1 MDKNSKNIRKINKK
15 PKTPANTVTSKRVRV
30 CMMCLLVVLSGLI
43 IRIAFLQFVQGADLK
58 EKAYKQQT
66 VNKLVSAKRGN
77 ILDSTGKVLATSA
90 QVDTVSI
97 NPTRIK
103 GKNDEETKSKKEK
116 LAKAFSEIFELDY
129 EETLAKVNSTSSIQ
143 TIARKIEQDKID
155 KLEAWMK
162 ENNISTG
169 INIDED
175 TKRYYPYNNLAAY
188 VIGFCDSENQ
198 GIYGVER
205 SYNSYLTGTPGK
217 IVTSTDVNRDE
228 ISDEKGQY
236 IEAENGNNIILTIDA
251 NIQTIAEKYL
261 KEAVE
266 NNNARNGNVLI
277 MNPNTGDIL
286 AMAQYPDYDL
296 NTPFTPTSS
305 YWINRWDS
313 LSSSDKTEMYRNIM
327 VSSRYEPGSTFK
339 LINASIA
346 LEENITGTDIANDF
360 SCVGYEMF
368 GSTKI
373 RCWTSGAHGMQT
385 LRQVLQNSCNPGMMQ
400 LASRIGTRTLYKY
413 YNAYGLFSK
422 TGIGLPEEISSNF
435 HKEEKVGVTELATMA
450 FGQRIK
456 ITPLQLISSISAIA
470 NDGILMK
477 PRIVKQIVNTDTN
490 AVTNID
496 PEQIRQ
502 VISTETANKL
512 LDMMESVVTDGT
524 GSTGSVKG
532 YSVGG
537 KTGTSEPPVE
547 DKDFGY
553 VASFAAVSPAQ
564 NPEVVILVALYDPQV
579 RNYHGGTVSG
589 PVVSK
594 ILSEVLPYLGIS
606 SDKIDVGKMSS
617 NRMITVPNV
626 ENKTVAEAQKAL
638 TNAGF
643 RSMFTLNG
651 NKNEILVTD
660 QVPTAGTTLPN
671 NSLVMLYTAEN
682 NVRTSTTVPN
692 LNGMTAAQA
701 ANSLKAK
708 NLNVKVEGSGKVVS
722 QEPAANTS
730 VEQGTV
736 VKITLKN
743 E

>member
-1 MDKNSKNIRKINKK
+1 MDKNNKNIRKTSKK
-15 PKTPANTVTSKRVRV
+15 AKTPTNTVTSKKIRI
-30 CMMCLLVVLSGLI
+30 CMMCLFVILFGLVF
-43 IRIAFLQFVQGADLK
+43 RIAFLQFVQGSDLK

-97 NPTRIK
+97 NPTKIK
-103 GKNDEETKSKKEK
+103 GKTDEETKTKKEK

-129 EETLAKVNSTSSIQ
+129 EETLTKVTSNSSIQ
-143 TIARKIEQDKID
+143 TIARKVEQDKID

-175 TKRYYPYNNLAAY
+175 TKRYYPYSNLASY

-198 GIYGVER
+198 GIYGIER

-217 IVTSTDVNRDE
+217 IVTSTDVNKHE
-228 ISDEKGQY
+228 ISDENGQY

-266 NNNARNGNVLI
+266 KNNARNGNVLI

-296 NTPFTPTSS
+296 NTPFTPTSQ
-305 YWINRWDS
+305 YWIDKWDS

-346 LEENITGTDIANDF
+346 LEENITNTDIANDF

-400 LASRIGTRTLYKY
+400 LASRIGTRNLYKY

-422 TGIGLPEEISSNF
+422 TGIGLPEEVNSNF
-435 HKEEKVGVTELATMA
+435 HKEDKVGATELATMA

-456 ITPLQLISSISAIA
+456 ITPLQLVSSISAIA
-470 NDGILMK
+470 NDGVLMK

-490 AVTNID
+490 AITNIE
-496 PEQIRQ
+496 PEQVRQ
-502 VISTETANKL
+502 VISSETATQM

-524 GSTGSVKG
+524 GKTGAVKG

-537 KTGTSEPPVE
+537 KTGTSEPPIE
-547 DKDFGY
+547 DRDFGY
-553 VASFAAVSPAQ
+553 VASFAAVSPAE
-564 NPEVVILVALYDPQV
+564 NPEIVILVALYDPQV

-606 SDKIDVGKMSS
+606 SDKIDVGSTSS
-617 NRMITVPNV
+617 NNIITVPNV
-626 ENKTVAEAQKAL
+626 ENKTVTEAQKVL

-651 NKNEILVTD
+651 NKNEVLVTD
-660 QVPTAGTTLPN
+660 QVPKAGTTLPN

-708 NLNVKVEGSGKVVS
+708 NLNITTEGSGKVVS
-722 QEPAANTS
+722 QEPSANTS